1 MTQCSNIFV
10 WLGNYLMTC
19 FVSTEF
25 VYKSEISAICNKLHP
40 DTIEQFWLTKLVRGK
55 LVNAYWDTN
64 IGKEDLYKDY
74 QKFCRVRDLEVKS
87 FLEFDYLIFG
97 NLLLAHSTTEDDYRP
112 NNGKRNIEK
121 QAHDRLAHCVP
132 ELERCRRLYLE
143 ARPDLVSHVTQLR
156 FTPRFIKRKIFLR
169 FDVLLLLS
177 GIIIL
182 AYQALML
189 TLQGTWT
196 SFSLFHFMEMAEW
209 KTGLA
214 WLTDTSTLST
224 TKLLSQ
230 KLLSYA
236 EIALILLTLGLLIYI
251 NTDYE

>member
-1 MTQCSNIFV
+1 MAN
-10 WLGNYLMTC
+10 
-19 FVSTEF
+19 FVSSEF
-25 VYKSEISAICNKLHP
+25 VYKSEISSICNKLHP
-40 DTIEQFWLTKLVRGK
+40 DTIEQFWLVKLVRGK

-64 IGKEDLYKDY
+64 IGKEELYKDY
-74 QKFCRVRDLEVKS
+74 KNFCRVRDIEVKS
-87 FLEFDYLIFG
+87 FLDFDCLIFG
-97 NLLLAHSTTEDDYRP
+97 NLLLTHSESEDDYRP
-112 NNGKRNIEK
+112 SKGKRKLER
-121 QAHDRLAHCVP
+121 QEYDRLAHCVP

-156 FTPRFIKRKIFLR
+156 FTPRFTKRKLFLR

-177 GIIIL
+177 GVMIL
-182 AYQALML
+182 AYQAFML
-189 TLQGTWT
+189 TVQGTWT
-196 SFSLFHFMEMAEW
+196 SFSLFHFIEIAEW
-209 KTGLA
+209 QTGLE

-236 EIALILLTLGLLIYI
+236 EIALILLTLGLLIHI